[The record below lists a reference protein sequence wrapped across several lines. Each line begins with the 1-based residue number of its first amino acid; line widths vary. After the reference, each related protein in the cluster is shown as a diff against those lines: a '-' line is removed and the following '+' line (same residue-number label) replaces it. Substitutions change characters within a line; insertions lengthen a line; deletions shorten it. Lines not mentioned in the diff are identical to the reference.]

1 MSKPPIAVSLASLAG
16 MVPRAP
22 AAVSDRTSS
31 GPRRFPALTRQP
43 LSRLALNGAFRSLT
57 FISGP
62 GATSDIELSRV
73 YGFHEPR
80 TLIVVLAQ

>member
-1 MSKPPIAVSLASLAG
+1 MGEPPIAVGLVSLTVVVS
-16 MVPRAP
+16 RAT

-73 YGFHEPR
+73 HGVHGLEP
-80 TLIVVLAQ
+80 